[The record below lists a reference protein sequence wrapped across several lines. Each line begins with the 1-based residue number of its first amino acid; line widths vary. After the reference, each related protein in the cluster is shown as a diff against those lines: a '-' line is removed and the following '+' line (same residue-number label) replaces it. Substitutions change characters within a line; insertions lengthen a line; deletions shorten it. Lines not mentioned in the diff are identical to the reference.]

1 MLFFC
6 SINVPETECLENMND
21 KAGKNRAKK
30 KIIIESFA
38 VFLIAMVPIMFKL
51 YDFLP
56 GPSDENALTPI
67 SFLGIEIGSNG
78 FDSVETNV
86 WFYTIKLVP
95 LILLLIWF
103 FTSKDWW
110 YHILIIPIATY
121 AFQLFELFFFED
133 DSVDTE
139 NIWWLLPICMVV
151 IPFVYFI
158 RVKLY
163 DKYVHGIDL
172 EAMDAELEVLKSK
185 SDLSDIPDSA
195 LLKEDQE
202 LIHQESISDELD
214 RKLSTRN
221 LEERI
226 KQFQLR
232 LQSLLNLNNK

>member
-1 MLFFC
+1 
-6 SINVPETECLENMND
+6 MNERFR
-21 KAGKNRAKK
+21 KRRAKK

-38 VFLIAMVPIMFKL
+38 VFLIAMVPIIFKL

-56 GPSDENALTPI
+56 GPTDENALEPV

-78 FDSVETNV
+78 FNSVETNV
-86 WFYTIKLVP
+86 WFYTIKFVP
-95 LILLLIWF
+95 LLLLLIWF

-121 AFQLFELFFFED
+121 AFQLFELFFSD
-133 DSVDTE
+133 NYAVDTE

-172 EAMDAELEVLKSK
+172 EAMDAELEVLRSNNKINEVEDAPVFKKDIEMSK
-185 SDLSDIPDSA
+185 
-195 LLKEDQE
+195 
-202 LIHQESISDELD
+202 QESISEALN

-221 LEERI
+221 LELEL
-226 KQFQLR
+226 KQVQHR
-232 LQSLLNLNNK
+232 LQNLLNLNNK